1 MKLALSWL
9 LFIAESIG
17 ALMILW
23 NGVPIHQR
31 LLIGQTAQQADPRV
45 FVLGAVAVILIQSA
59 YWIRL
64 RCFPP
69 PRFKRQ
75 LVLGHAIQF
84 LGRLSFVFIGGMFSV
99 VFFTR
104 FEELEFSIWKALF
117 LLAVLFSL
125 FCYTLDLDRLAKAFW
140 EAQTDHRRRSPTSR
154 CNLTK
159 RLAND
164 HESGHIIRQRSV
176 PGWRNWQTRQT

>member
-1 MKLALSWL
+1 MKFALNWL
-9 LFIAESIG
+9 LFTAESTG

-31 LLIGQTAQQADPRV
+31 LLMGHTAQQADPRI

-69 PRFKRQ
+69 LRFKRQ

-104 FEELEFSIWKALF
+104 FQQLEFSVWKASV
-117 LLAVLFSL
+117 LLAVLFSM
-125 FCYTLDLDRLAKAFW
+125 FCYALDLDRLGKAFS
-140 EAQTDHRRRSPTSR
+140 EAHAERAQDAV
-154 CNLTK
+154 
-159 RLAND
+159 RL
-164 HESGHIIRQRSV
+164 
-176 PGWRNWQTRQT
+176 